1 MTPAEA
7 TPKAT
12 QAGPAKAKAPKAK
25 VPAAKATKA
34 EAPAK
39 KSEAGQPQA
48 GKSDANAPGA
58 KMDGSKL
65 VILDGHGIIYRAY
78 FAVREPL
85 IVQRTGETVT
95 AVYGFTNTLLRVIDE
110 LQPTHI
116 AVAMD
121 PPGPTFRHEADET
134 YKAHRPETPD
144 DLPPQIERTVDVI
157 RAFNIPIYEVPGFEA
172 DDVLATLA
180 DQSAA
185 AGVETWIATLDSDL
199 LQLVRPGVNV
209 FMYRPY
215 QRDTVLYNS
224 AERVRD
230 RYGIDPIQVIDYKGL
245 KGDASD
251 NIPGVPGIGEK
262 TAVKLLNEY
271 PTIEAIYDH
280 LDEVT
285 PPRAQKALTENRELA
300 FHSKEMATIR
310 HDVPVELDL
319 DGSELQDFDRGA
331 VVELFRDLEFR
342 SLINRLPEPQPGR
355 GGAAPRDTD
364 QIPTDYA
371 VLRSAKAL
379 RQWLA
384 DAAQAPLLA
393 LSPAADGDDPMT
405 AAIAGYA
412 LAVSA
417 GQAVYAPVAHA
428 NDGEPQLDPGETLK
442 LLKPVLEDAA
452 RPKVLHNAKFATKLL
467 RRHGVTL
474 RGVQEDT
481 MLAAYLL
488 GESSVT
494 LRSLALERFALE
506 IPPLTDLLGTGQK
519 QIALRE
525 APAGDAAIYGCT
537 NADLLLRLQADF
549 AVRLAEEPQLSE
561 LYTEMEL
568 PLSRVLAEIE
578 LRGVALDADAI
589 RAMGVDLEKEIDRH
603 ERAIYKAAGQ
613 EFNIG
618 SPKQLSVVLFEELE
632 LPKSRKVTHG
642 YSTDVRALERLI
654 GAHPIV
660 ELIMQYREVSKLKS
674 TYVDTLPELVHPE
687 TGRIHTDYNQAVAAT
702 GRLSSENPN
711 LQNIPI
717 RTETGREIRRAF
729 IPRNGEDVCFLA
741 ADYSQIELRVLAHLS
756 RDEHLIEA
764 FRDDEDIHAATASV
778 TYGVDPADVTP
789 DMRRI
794 AKMMNFGVI
803 YGLTDFGLAQ
813 RANIGRKEARGF
825 IDAYFGRFD
834 RVAEWL
840 EEIKVSTKER
850 GYAETLLGRRR
861 YVPEIRSPNFQVR
874 AAAERV
880 AVNMPVQGTGAD
892 VIKRAM
898 LQVDAALAEREA
910 ACRMI
915 LSVHDELIFELP
927 EREVPETAALLQAI
941 MPLAIEMIVPL
952 KIELKRGPNWGDLEP
967 YRPA

>member
-1 MTPAEA
+1 
-7 TPKAT
+7 
-12 QAGPAKAKAPKAK
+12 
-25 VPAAKATKA
+25 
-34 EAPAK
+34 
-39 KSEAGQPQA
+39 
-48 GKSDANAPGA
+48 
-58 KMDGSKL
+58 
-65 VILDGHGIIYRAY
+65 
-78 FAVREPL
+78 
-85 IVQRTGETVT
+85 
-95 AVYGFTNTLLRVIDE
+95 
-110 LQPTHI
+110 
-116 AVAMD
+116 
-121 PPGPTFRHEADET
+121 
-134 YKAHRPETPD
+134 
-144 DLPPQIERTVDVI
+144 
-157 RAFNIPIYEVPGFEA
+157 
-172 DDVLATLA
+172 
-180 DQSAA
+180 
-185 AGVETWIATLDSDL
+185 
-199 LQLVRPGVNV
+199 
-209 FMYRPY
+209 
-215 QRDTVLYNS
+215 
-224 AERVRD
+224 
-230 RYGIDPIQVIDYKGL
+230 
-245 KGDASD
+245 
-251 NIPGVPGIGEK
+251 
-262 TAVKLLNEY
+262 
-271 PTIEAIYDH
+271 
-280 LDEVT
+280 
-285 PPRAQKALTENRELA
+285 
-300 FHSKEMATIR
+300 
-310 HDVPVELDL
+310 
-319 DGSELQDFDRGA
+319 
-331 VVELFRDLEFR
+331 
-342 SLINRLPEPQPGR
+342 
-355 GGAAPRDTD
+355 
-364 QIPTDYA
+364 
-371 VLRSAKAL
+371 
-379 RQWLA
+379 
-384 DAAQAPLLA
+384 
-393 LSPAADGDDPMT
+393 MT

-756 RDEHLIEA
+756 RDEHLIEGLPRRRGHPRRHGLRHLRRRPRRRHPEHA
-764 FRDDEDIHAATASV
+764 SHRQDDELRRDLRSDRLRTRPAGEHRPQGGARLHRRLLRPLRPRGRVVGGDQSVHQGAGIRRDAAGPAAATFPRSARPTSKSAPPPSASPS
-778 TYGVDPADVTP
+778 TCPCRAPAPT
-789 DMRRI
+789 
-794 AKMMNFGVI
+794 
-803 YGLTDFGLAQ
+803 
-813 RANIGRKEARGF
+813 
-825 IDAYFGRFD
+825 
-834 RVAEWL
+834 
-840 EEIKVSTKER
+840 
-850 GYAETLLGRRR
+850 
-861 YVPEIRSPNFQVR
+861 
-874 AAAERV
+874 
-880 AVNMPVQGTGAD
+880 
-892 VIKRAM
+892 
-898 LQVDAALAEREA
+898 
-910 ACRMI
+910 
-915 LSVHDELIFELP
+915 
-927 EREVPETAALLQAI
+927 
-941 MPLAIEMIVPL
+941 
-952 KIELKRGPNWGDLEP
+952 
-967 YRPA
+967 